1 MADIDVFRDVC
12 APKFDTVAGR
22 LDTLARESR
31 ETHAIVTN
39 GLVDKMK
46 AIKQLVWVS
55 IVLTCGFLTSQI
67 ALFNLL
73 LRHLRP

>member
-12 APKFDTVAGR
+12 APKFDTMNGR
-22 LDTLARESR
+22 LDTLAKESR

-46 AIKQLVWVS
+46 LTRNLVWVS
-55 IVLTCGFLTSQI
+55 IVLSGGFLTSQI

-73 LRHLRP
+73 VRHLRP